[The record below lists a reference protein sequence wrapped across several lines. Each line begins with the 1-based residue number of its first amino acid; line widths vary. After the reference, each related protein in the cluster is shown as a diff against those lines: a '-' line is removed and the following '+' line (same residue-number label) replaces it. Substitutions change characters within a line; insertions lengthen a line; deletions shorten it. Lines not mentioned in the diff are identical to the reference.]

1 MGNIVTITVATDDN
15 SIIQIK
21 DALIK
26 WLLMH
31 ENDYLV
37 FSEMALMC
45 KDCKKTFDLETFE
58 EE

>member
-1 MGNIVTITVATDDN
+1 MSNMVTITVTTDDN
-15 SIIQIK
+15 NIIQTK

-31 ENDYLV
+31 EGDYLV

-45 KDCKKTFDLETFE
+45 KDCNKIFDLETFE